1 MGGAA
6 EMMNP
11 MTGRPFLSNE
21 YCSFDDTLLIFGL
34 EGPLSVQIY
43 DIAKK
48 LGVKVYDCEGI
59 EDLLAIPAFMALV
72 NPREITREG
81 AVILTELWQ
90 EYNASEFKVIFIE
103 APDSQWPQP
112 LPSCVKV
119 EPDIFA
125 DQEKLRLNILKQKT
139 SVKRQDRN
147 ARQYEERIFRILM
160 ILKRL
165 QKGPVKT
172 RELAEEFKVSART
185 VQRDIGILERI
196 GEPIGYDECEKVFF
210 LLERDGSWK
219 KEEDRVK

>member
-1 MGGAA
+1 
-6 EMMNP
+6 
-11 MTGRPFLSNE
+11 
-21 YCSFDDTLLIFGL
+21 
-34 EGPLSVQIY
+34 
-43 DIAKK
+43 
-48 LGVKVYDCEGI
+48 
-59 EDLLAIPAFMALV
+59 
-72 NPREITREG
+72 
-81 AVILTELWQ
+81 
-90 EYNASEFKVIFIE
+90 
-103 APDSQWPQP
+103 
-112 LPSCVKV
+112 V

-139 SVKRQDRN
+139 SAKRQDRN

-196 GEPIGYDECEKVFF
+196 GEPIGYDECEKIFF